1 MTESD
6 TVTQGIRIVARS
18 YYIAERSVP
27 KQGQFFFAYKIQIS
41 NEGMV
46 PAQLLS
52 RHWIITDGNGQ
63 VEHVKG
69 EGVVGQ
75 QPRLEPGQSFEY
87 VSACPLGTPV
97 GSMRGTYQMVRD
109 DGSGFD
115 AEIGAFTHST
125 PDLLN

>member
-1 MTESD
+1 MIESD

-41 NEGMV
+41 NEGLT
-46 PAQLLS
+46 PAQLVS

-109 DGSGFD
+109 DGSSFD
-115 AEIGAFTHST
+115 AEIAVFTHST
-125 PDLLN
+125 PDLFN